1 MPPRLTKRAPAAKAK
16 AGKSAKAIAKLLT
29 DPKSVLATADL
40 YRLLTNPKA
49 RDVLTSEEWAEI
61 TALFPVASPPPADTE
76 LSVAT
81 LANDP
86 GFRHTCATYS
96 ENLAEGRHDA
106 GWLEC
111 AWTAQARR
119 KAGAFDAHLAAKF
132 EDEWGVAAP
141 QAQSEE

>member
-1 MPPRLTKRAPAAKAK
+1 MSIT
-16 AGKSAKAIAKLLT
+16 
-29 DPKSVLATADL
+29 TAHRFHL
-40 YRLLTNPKA
+40 QRILTNPKA

-76 LSVAT
+76 PSVAT

>member
-1 MPPRLTKRAPAAKAK
+1 MSIT
-16 AGKSAKAIAKLLT
+16 
-29 DPKSVLATADL
+29 TAHRFHL
-40 YRLLTNPKA
+40 QRILTNPKA

-111 AWTAQARR
+111 AWTAHARR
-119 KAGAFDAHLAAKF
+119 KAGVFDAHLAAKF